1 MASLHDDPV
10 IQRLIQWGEE
20 HDTLRA
26 MILTSTRT
34 SPTAHT
40 DAFSDY
46 DVVLALTDIGPFVAD
61 RAWLEDFGRVLVLY
75 QDPVYQRYGADAS
88 AYVTQYED
96 GLKID
101 FILWQAEI
109 LPRLAADPVLPPDF
123 DVGYT
128 VLLDKDGLTAGLK
141 PPTFSAYIPKPPT
154 EAEYNLMIELF
165 FHEATY
171 AAKNLWREEL
181 MPAKYFIDQ
190 DMKQDHLLP
199 MLEWRMEMD
208 NGWSVKTGIFGKG
221 LKKRLPPEIWAELEG
236 TYAGAG
242 MEENWEAMMKTIA
255 LFRRM
260 AIEVG
265 DRLGYA
271 YPHELDRRMMAY
283 LQKVKNLDR
292 QAKSFSDEQA
302 GER

>member
-1 MASLHDDPV
+1 MTGSHDDPIV
-10 IQRLIQWGEE
+10 QRLVRWGKAHESV
-20 HDTLRA
+20 RA

-34 SPTAHT
+34 SPLAQM

-46 DVVLALTDIGPFVAD
+46 DVVLAVADILPYVND

-75 QDPVYQRYGADAS
+75 QDPVYQRYDAAAS
-88 AYVTQYED
+88 AHVTQYED

-101 FILWQAEI
+101 FTLWQVEI
-109 LPRLAADPVLPPDF
+109 LPRLADDPELPPDF

-154 EAEYNLMIELF
+154 EAEYKLMIELF

-171 AAKNLWREEL
+171 AAKNLWRDEL
-181 MPAKYFIDQ
+181 MPAKFFIDY
-190 DMKQDHLLP
+190 DMKQEHLRP
-199 MLEWRMEMD
+199 MLEWCMELD
-208 NGWSVKTGIFGKG
+208 HGWSVKTGIFGKG
-221 LKKRLPPEIWAELEG
+221 LKKRLPPEIWSELEG

-242 MEENWEAMMKTIA
+242 MDENWDAMMKTIA
-255 LFRRM
+255 LFRRV

-271 YPHELDRRMMAY
+271 YPHELDRRMMVY

-292 QAKSFSDEQA
+292 HAKSFSDRQA